1 MSQTA
6 EHLEQQK
13 ARRSLL
19 QSAGLIGFFTLMSRV
34 LGLARDIVSARV
46 FGTSGAW
53 DAFLYAFTIPNFLR
67 RLVGEGALSS
77 AFIPVYT
84 EVLREKGRE
93 EADKVA
99 NIVSS
104 LLSVFLAALILA
116 VLTAIQALLAFVPLP
131 DKIVLTLKLLRI
143 LFPYVFF
150 LAHVALSMGILNCHK
165 HFFTPSLSPV
175 ILNIVW
181 LAAVVFL
188 CPWSGTLEGKAHL
201 LAAAILL
208 TGIIQLGLQFFPLHN
223 FGYRMQWSLEFFH
236 PSIKKICRLIVPA
249 VMGFAVTQ
257 ISILIDMTLAF
268 FCGDGANAS
277 LWYGNRLMQFPLGLF
292 GIAMGTALLPEFSGH
307 AAEKNMDK
315 LRETLSF
322 SLRQTFLIVIPA
334 ACGLIF
340 LKTPIVRVLFERGNF
355 DAESTFRTANTVM
368 FYSIGLFAY
377 SGQQT
382 MTSAFYAIQD
392 TKTPFKLSALSIA
405 VDAVLGLILMLPMKE
420 SGLALSTAV
429 GGILNFTLQMILLNK
444 KIRGIDL
451 KNIIFSFLRITGV
464 SLCMGI
470 SAMLLYR
477 HIRFTCFPE
486 LFNAIAG
493 LSAAVALG
501 IGIYA
506 ALLFIF
512 KVHEIHEL
520 IGVFKHSPAK
530 KRNDPGNSEKA

>member
-6 EHLEQQK
+6 EHLEKQK

-34 LGLARDIVSARV
+34 LGLARDIVSAGV

-104 LLSVFLAALILA
+104 LLSVFLAVLILA
-116 VLTAIQALLAFVPLP
+116 VLAAIQVLLRFAPLP
-131 DKIVLTLKLLRI
+131 DKIILTLKLLRI

-223 FGYRMQWSLEFFH
+223 FGYRMRWSFEFFH
-236 PSIKKICRLIVPA
+236 PSIRKICKLIVPA

-307 AAEKNMDK
+307 AAEKNLDK

-340 LKTPIVRVLFERGNF
+340 LKTPIVHVLFERGNF

-382 MTSAFYAIQD
+382 MSSAFYAIQD

-405 VDAVLGLILMLPMKE
+405 VDAVLGLILMIPMKE
-420 SGLALSTAV
+420 AGLALSTAV
-429 GGILNFTLQMILLNK
+429 GGILNFTLQLILLNR
-444 KIRGIDL
+444 KIQGIDL
-451 KNIIFSFLRITGV
+451 RNIIFSFLRITGV
-464 SLCMGI
+464 SVAMGI

-477 HIRFTCFPE
+477 HIQFTCFPE
-486 LFNAIAG
+486 LVNSIAG
-493 LSAAVALG
+493 LTSAVTLG

-506 ALLFIF
+506 AFLFIF
-512 KVHEIHEL
+512 RVHEVHEL
-520 IGVFKHSPAK
+520 IGVFKHTPAK
-530 KRNDPGNSEKA
+530 KTE